1 MAHHRPGA
9 KNAIWLPQCYHCVQ
23 AIDVSKKGEETCH
36 EMAISDQTS
45 TFQTFYNTLS
55 LLSSLPLAFY
65 AHQIFWSP
73 NECFLLDAI
82 KLMAF
87 FKSLCQFCSHAL
99 LSAVI
104 SQDPF
109 TFSFYLWISF
119 EPKIDSLFTEL
130 EKWCWL
136 TFKKIISI
144 WDSKMIC
151 WRCEVSKWMFLSM

>member
-1 MAHHRPGA
+1 MQFGSH
-9 KNAIWLPQCYHCVQ
+9 NATTAFKLLMWVKKVKKLAMKWPFQIRLLHFRHFIIHFRCWALYHWHFMLTKYFGVQ
-23 AIDVSKKGEETCH
+23 MNV
-36 EMAISDQTS
+36 
-45 TFQTFYNTLS
+45 
-55 LLSSLPLAFY
+55 SSLMPSS
-65 AHQIFWSP
+65 WWT
-73 NECFLLDAI
+73 
-82 KLMAF
+82 F